1 MNDDK
6 KKLKDFDLFCLRL
19 YLWNSTIYKKMTL
32 FVQKGRDI
40 KYIVRIY
47 FIRG

>member
-6 KKLKDFDLFCLRL
+6 KKLKDFDLFGLRL
-19 YLWNSTIYKKMTL
+19 YLWNSIYKKMTL
-32 FVQKGRDI
+32 FVKKGRDI

-47 FIRG
+47 VIRG